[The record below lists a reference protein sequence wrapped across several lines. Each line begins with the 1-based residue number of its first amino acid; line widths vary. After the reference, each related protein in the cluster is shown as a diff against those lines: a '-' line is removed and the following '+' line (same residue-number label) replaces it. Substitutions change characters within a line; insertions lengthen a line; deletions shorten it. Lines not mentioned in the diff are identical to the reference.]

1 MTQNVHSGQKQFFVT
16 FVKTLRKN
24 GFHTAALF
32 LFMMVTLNVENVL
45 NHIDAVY
52 NYFVDGLQRT
62 DYCFGATYADGFAI
76 AVTCLVVG
84 LSAILLALYNFRFMH
99 TKKTVNV
106 YYSLG
111 VSRATLFAGKFVG
124 CVVSQLI
131 GVALP
136 FLITAFYNA
145 YLYGATPAMWKAGL
159 YYGASMS
166 AVALYPF
173 AMCVLCMIFS
183 GSTVESLLCGALLT
197 FSPSAFYYGTY
208 LFSELFLSGANFEVS
223 AQVKAYAGGHVE
235 STFGGRFVFADF
247 LYPVSNYDFG
257 DALAQDDS
265 LWRKGL
271 PSVGYPLLYLGLFV
285 LLSVAARFAFVRQ
298 KTEKAAFLGAC
309 PQLFAITVSALAGI
323 LIPAATYVF
332 RDYGFGIFATVMFA
346 VFLIGIAFGLFVA
359 VVAVL
364 LRSKEKIKAQLRT
377 GGIMAGALLVF
388 LVIFLTGG
396 FGYEKRIPATEKIV
410 EAGITFN
417 TSQGAVGYNSYYTY
431 KGDNLDIYKDVDAT
445 AQGEN
450 FLQAHLQMRGLFGD
464 GAFVYFDEEQ
474 DIETIRAI
482 HSLLIEDRRNTY
494 STRSYYDGG
503 VIISYKLENGAQ
515 LTRVY
520 NKLSVEAI
528 IGMQSLLD
536 SQSYYDACAGE
547 LEAYM
552 DRNVILFSKNC
563 TSMTDFVIEDKD
575 IHVKTTLMQAVIND
589 IRSGRLPMD
598 LKSENAP
605 LGYIAATYSTSDDSP
620 RVQSPVYYISYSSE
634 YLFIPIFPTMTETIA
649 VLQASQKLQYF
660 EDIRTPVSAKVYA
673 NPLNEISDE
682 ELSRRNYNTLQFSG
696 YVVEW
701 GQYDDIESRGTI
713 LPPDAV
719 TVTDPALISQLTQQS
734 YLTYFVDEPGYFVDL
749 CYTDEDGWLTDTL
762 VYVPADKI
770 PSELK

>member
-1 MTQNVHSGQKQFFVT
+1 MKHSVHSERKQFFVT
-16 FVKTLRKN
+16 FAKTLKKN

-32 LFMMVTLNVENVL
+32 LFMAVDLNVENVL
-45 NHIDAVY
+45 NHIDAVF
-52 NYFVDGLQRT
+52 NYYPDSLYST
-62 DYCFGATYADGFAI
+62 EYCFGATYADGFAI

-111 VSRATLFAGKFVG
+111 VRRSTLFAGKFVG

-145 YLYGATPAMWKAGL
+145 YLYGATPAMWEAGL

-197 FSPSAFYYGTY
+197 FSPSALYYGTY
-208 LFSELFLSGANFEVS
+208 LFSELFLSGAKFGAY

-235 STFGGRFVFADF
+235 NTFGGRFVFADF
-247 LYPVSNYDFG
+247 LYPVTNYNFG

-265 LWRKGL
+265 LWREGL

-309 PQLFAITVSALAGI
+309 PRLIAITVFALGTI
-323 LIPAATYVF
+323 LIPAAVF
-332 RDYGFGIFATVMFA
+332 IFREYGFDMIATVVFA

-359 VVAVL
+359 VVSVL

-377 GGIMAGALLVF
+377 GGILVGALFVF
-388 LVIFLTGG
+388 LLIFLTGG

-431 KGDNLDIYKDVDAT
+431 KGDNLDLYKDVDA
-445 AQGEN
+445 AEQGEN
-450 FLQAHLQMRGLFGD
+450 FLQMHLQTEGMWGD
-464 GAFVYFDEEQ
+464 GVFVYFNETQ
-474 DIETIRAI
+474 DIETIRSI
-482 HSLLIEDRRNTY
+482 HQLLIEDRRNTFNNG
-494 STRSYYDGG
+494 SYYQGA
-503 VIISYKLENGAQ
+503 VMLSYKLANGAQ

-520 NKLSVEAI
+520 NCISVEAI
-528 IGMQSLLD
+528 QMMQSLLN
-536 SQSYYDACAGE
+536 SQAYYDACAGE
-547 LEAYM
+547 LEAYA
-552 DRNVILFSKNC
+552 DRNLILFSKNC
-563 TSMTDFVIEDKD
+563 TAMTDVTE
-575 IHVKTTLMQAVIND
+575 KTVTTALMKAMLSD
-589 IRSGRLPMD
+589 IRNGRLPMD
-598 LKSENAP
+598 LKSEDAP
-605 LGYIAATYSTSDDSP
+605 LGYIALTYAQSDDGP

-634 YLFIPIFPTMTETIA
+634 YLFVPVFPSMTETVA
-649 VLQASQKLQYF
+649 VLNSSQKMQF
-660 EDIRTPVSAKVYA
+660 FKDIRTPVSAKVYA

-682 ELSRRNYNTLQFSG
+682 ELFSRNYRTLQFNG
-696 YVVEW
+696 YVLDW
-701 GQYDDIESRGTI
+701 GYYGDEESSGVI
-713 LPPDAV
+713 LPLDAV
-719 TVTDPALISQLTQQS
+719 TVTDPALLNQLTQQS
-734 YLTYFVDEPGYFVDL
+734 YLAYFVDEPGYFVDFS
-749 CYTDEDGWLTDTL
+749 YISEDGWATDAL

-770 PSELK
+770 PATLK